1 MADLTSGSGSKDPGN
16 LVGVSID
23 ASNRAIDTAS
33 TDVQSN
39 GSGKICSYADVA
51 LGEEETEFRVGDFVW
66 CKLKNHPWWPG
77 QIYDKKDASEIAIR
91 HSQENRILVALFGDG
106 SCSWCLPSQLV
117 PFSKNFGQML
127 KNDDP
132 SNNFLKAIQKS
143 TDEIGRIVEA
153 NMTCK
158 CIPLEKRCHLA
169 RQVASNAAV
178 KPGVLVPE
186 VDFQRLSVPE
196 FDSSEIISKVLNFAK
211 GVRFDSVFDVAV
223 LRSYLSAFYYSKGGF
238 RLPVYC
244 EKPVYIEG
252 LEDKDKNILQVNDD
266 LSVPIEIPILGSIED
281 DSLSSPAINSA
292 KSRNNFS
299 DDIVYSRRKRKSVVE
314 LMAEDKKVEPEF
326 RKRKRKGKEVKKVG
340 SEITKIPKENVSN
353 AEKSGNGVVDGVNGG
368 ALVVKNEEIEVALA
382 EKITSDGG
390 AKDESENISTSRGRK
405 KSKYLSSPYRN
416 PKLDMEIS
424 SFKIESEYDEK
435 LVNVEVKGL
444 DKSVGKSSS
453 NKKMSF
459 PVSDIDVHVNE
470 LISDIRF
477 AAVDPLFLSKKGSL
491 EMVRS
496 FVSAFRSSTYYH
508 GQDYKI
514 YRKSKKGKKRKSL
527 PSRVKNVEENGT
539 VQEKPGSSNRK
550 PPKSAVK
557 TAGKKARSKSCP
569 KISSE
574 EPVDDLVSDVGVI
587 RQKLEIMTA
596 IMVNH
601 CSRFSDE
608 DRISLKD
615 EMKNLTKNMENAS
628 EKVRVIAEK
637 TSLGIKES

>member
-16 LVGVSID
+16 LVGVYID
-23 ASNRAIDTAS
+23 ASNRAIDSAL
-33 TDVQSN
+33 TDMRSN

-77 QIYDKKDASEIAIR
+77 QIYDKKEASEIAIR

-106 SCSWCLPSQLV
+106 SCSWCLPSQLI
-117 PFSKNFGQML
+117 PFSKNFRQMS
-127 KNDDP
+127 KNEDP

-143 TDEIGRIVEA
+143 TDEIGRVVEA

-196 FDSSEIISKVLNFAK
+196 FDSSEIVSKVLNFAK
-211 GVRFDSVFDVAV
+211 GVCFDSVFDVAV

-244 EKPVYIEG
+244 EKPVYIDG

-266 LSVPIEIPILGSIED
+266 LRVHTEIPIPGPIKD
-281 DSLSSPAINSA
+281 DWLSSPAISSA

-314 LMAEDKKVEPEF
+314 LMAEVKNVEPEF

-340 SEITKIPKENVSN
+340 SEIPKIPKENVSH

-368 ALVVKNEEIEVALA
+368 ALVVKNEETEVALA
-382 EKITSDGG
+382 EKITSDR

-444 DKSVGKSSS
+444 DRSIVKSSS
-453 NKKMSF
+453 DKKMSF
-459 PVSDIDVHVNE
+459 PVSDIDVRVNE
-470 LISDIRF
+470 LVSGIRF

-491 EMVRS
+491 GIVCS
-496 FVSAFRSSTYYH
+496 FFSAFRSSTYYH

-514 YRKSKKGKKRKSL
+514 YRKSKNGKKRKSL
-527 PSRVKNVEENGT
+527 PSRVKNVENGI

-550 PPKSAVK
+550 PLKSAVK
-557 TAGKKARSKSCP
+557 TEGKKARSKSCP
-569 KISSE
+569 KISFE
-574 EPVDDLVSDVGVI
+574 ETVDDLVSDVGVI

-615 EMKNLTKNMENAS
+615 EMKNLTENMENAS

-637 TSLGIKES
+637 TSLCIKES